1 MIFLF
6 LKSKK
11 DKLEGIS
18 LVFEIVELDYVFLV
32 ILEFQLDF
40 IDGIVEVIFVSV
52 VDNLVVIVFKGF
64 RFLEFKDKI
73 LEVFEKMIE
82 KFESMKGEGK
92 KEDKSR
98 MVELMKG
105 YMRFIKFRGFSL
117 LLLKFVIQER
127 ERVKLLKFRG
137 RNLLWGKCVFVVFEL
152 VLKR

>member
-1 MIFLF
+1 M
-6 LKSKK
+6 
-11 DKLEGIS
+11 
-18 LVFEIVELDYVFLV
+18 
-32 ILEFQLDF
+32 
-40 IDGIVEVIFVSV
+40 

-82 KFESMKGEGK
+82 KFELMKGEGK

-117 LLLKFVIQER
+117 LLLKFVI
-127 ERVKLLKFRG
+127 
-137 RNLLWGKCVFVVFEL
+137 
-152 VLKR
+152 